1 MAAMAFV
8 ELVPGESVQTLYR
21 KKRGLV
27 LRRSKS
33 AVEPL
38 LPDNFEV
45 YENYYRVEGPSP
57 PFLPSSIPPLLMV
70 PDLVKNFHILFNSF
84 EDLVAWITY
93 GEKII
98 WCKLYEQ
105 DFIFAIYHKF
115 HHGHDFLF
123 YIISQ

>member
-38 LPDNFEV
+38 PPDNFEV
-45 YENYYRVEGPSP
+45 YENYYRVEGAFTAFPALLHPPASYSP
-57 PFLPSSIPPLLMV
+57 
-70 PDLVKNFHILFNSF
+70 
-84 EDLVAWITY
+84 
-93 GEKII
+93 
-98 WCKLYEQ
+98 
-105 DFIFAIYHKF
+105 
-115 HHGHDFLF
+115 
-123 YIISQ
+123 